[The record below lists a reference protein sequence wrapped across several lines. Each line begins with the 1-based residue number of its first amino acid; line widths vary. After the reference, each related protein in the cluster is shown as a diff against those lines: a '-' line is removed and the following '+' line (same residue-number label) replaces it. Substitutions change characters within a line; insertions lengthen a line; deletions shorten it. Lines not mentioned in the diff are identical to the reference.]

1 MFRLTAT
8 TAGALALAVTAAT
21 AVFAQPAAPPPAP
34 VTAPPAGAPVRPV
47 SAPPYG
53 PTITL
58 EQAKRA
64 AAGAEAE
71 ARKRGFNISIAIAGP
86 TGDVVFFE
94 HMDGALYAT
103 DDLSKLKAR
112 NSARYRWGTS
122 GFIAMQKLGQNFPD
136 VFVGGGGMPL
146 VVGGR
151 TVGAIGVSGAF
162 DDPIAQAGVDA
173 LK

>member
-1 MFRLTAT
+1 MRRLAAAT
-8 TAGALALAVTAAT
+8 TGALALMAT
-21 AVFAQPAAPPPAP
+21 GALAQPAPPPAP
-34 VTAPPAGAPVRPV
+34 AAPGGGPPVRAA

-53 PTITL
+53 ATITL
-58 EQAKRA
+58 DQAKRA

-71 ARKRGFNISIAIAGP
+71 ARRRGFNISIAIAGP
-86 TGDVVFFE
+86 TGDIVYFE

-122 GFIAMQKLGQNFPD
+122 NFVAMQKIGQSFPD

-146 VVGGR
+146 VVSGR
-151 TVGAIGVSGAF
+151 TVGAIGVSGAA
-162 DDPIAQAGVDA
+162 DDQIAQAGVDA